1 MFRRVLVANRGE
13 VAARI
18 IRTCKRMGIEVVAV
32 ATDVDADLSYLQ
44 DADAVVPLGH
54 RRAYLDAD
62 ALIAAAEAERC
73 SAIHPGWGFLAENP
87 TFAARCEAA
96 RITFVGPDSA
106 TMRRMADKV
115 QARQTMAAL
124 GLAPTPGS
132 DGPLRDAGE
141 ARALAERIGLPVLLK
156 AVSGGGG
163 RGMRRVD
170 DIDRLE
176 HAFHEASSEAAGAFG
191 DPRMYLERLVERS
204 RHIELQ
210 ILGDGQRAVVLGERE
225 CSVQRR
231 HQKLIEEAPSVAVP
245 DDLRQR
251 IRQRAEQA
259 CAALGYR
266 GAGTLE
272 MLLDEDGHL
281 WFMEMNTRLQVEHTV
296 TEMLTGLDLVEWQFR
311 IAANEPLPADL
322 VGPDAPGGH
331 AIECRINAEDP
342 GADFRPVPG
351 RIERFEAPSGPGIRI
366 DTHLRAGDRVSPHYD
381 SMFAKLIVAG
391 GSRQEAI
398 DRMDAALAG
407 LRVEGVPT
415 TAPLHRAI
423 LAHPDFRAGDYD
435 THWLEQA
442 LPGLLARISGGASP
456 ESGRTPHGTAS
467 NGA

>member
-18 IRTCKRMGIEVVAV
+18 IRTCRRLGVGVVAV
-32 ATDVDADLSYLQ
+32 ATDADADLSYLRE
-44 DADAVVPLGH
+44 ADAVVPLGD
-54 RRAYLDAD
+54 RRAYLDAG

-96 RITFVGPDSA
+96 RVTFVGPDSA

-132 DGPLRDAGE
+132 DGPLADAAQ
-141 ARALAERIGLPVLLK
+141 ARALAERVGLPVLLK

-163 RGMRRVD
+163 RGMRRVYSLE
-170 DIDRLE
+170 DISA
-176 HAFHEASSEAAGAFG
+176 AFNEASAEAASAFG

-210 ILGDGQRAVVLGERE
+210 ILADGQRAVVLGERE

-245 DDLRQR
+245 DALRQR
-251 IRQRAEQA
+251 IRRQAEQA

-272 MLLDEDGHL
+272 MLLDDTGHL

-296 TEMLTGLDLVEWQFR
+296 TETLTGLDLVEWQLR

-322 VGPDAPGGH
+322 LAGTQPPGGH

-342 GADFRPVPG
+342 AQGFRPVPG
-351 RIERFEAPSGPGIRI
+351 LVERFDPPEGDGIRV
-366 DTHLRAGDRVSPHYD
+366 DTHLRSGDRISPHYD
-381 SMFAKLIVAG
+381 SMFAKLIVRGDTRAA
-391 GSRQEAI
+391 AI
-398 DRMDAALAG
+398 DAMDGALAAL
-407 LRVEGVPT
+407 RVDGVPT

-442 LPGLLARISGGASP
+442 LPGLLASLSDAPTATTGDAS
-456 ESGRTPHGTAS
+456 
-467 NGA
+467 